1 MLMIE
6 FVKLVEG
13 MRNSQKDY
21 FRTRSK
27 SALESSKRL
36 EERVD
41 KALVE
46 MFSGQTKLFEM
57 D

>member
-1 MLMIE
+1 MIE